1 MPLRHFGFARFD
13 MPRRDSAGQLL
24 GRDLAVAVNQD
35 HQRPGRLVLHHQRLD
50 DGMQRQSERVCAPR
64 GAAMIDVV
72 IDVLGVR
79 DAARSQPLRCRR
91 LTDMMRLTHPAQFR
105 RAPYNAQAMSNSSP
119 RNPDLHCHSNVSDGT
134 LAPDELARRAHAQG
148 VDLWALTD
156 HDELG
161 GLPEAQRTAEALG
174 MRFVPGVE
182 ISVSFAAQTVH
193 IVALNID
200 PCQTELVNGL
210 QQIRAGRDQRA
221 RDMAAALENHLGIGE
236 VYAGALR
243 FAGNPALL
251 SRTHFAR
258 LLVEQGVCRQTHEVF
273 SRFLTPG
280 KPGYVE
286 HEWACL
292 DDALAWI
299 KAAGGVAVIAHP
311 GRYRF
316 SATEEWAL
324 FDRFKSL
331 GGQGIEVVT
340 GSHTASQARKYAKLA
355 LEFGFYASRG
365 SDFHSPAESIC
376 DLGRLAP
383 LPADLAPVWDLL
395 H

>member
-1 MPLRHFGFARFD
+1 M
-13 MPRRDSAGQLL
+13 SA
-24 GRDLAVAVNQD
+24 
-35 HQRPGRLVLHHQRLD
+35 
-50 DGMQRQSERVCAPR
+50 
-64 GAAMIDVV
+64 
-72 IDVLGVR
+72 
-79 DAARSQPLRCRR
+79 
-91 LTDMMRLTHPAQFR
+91 
-105 RAPYNAQAMSNSSP
+105 SSA
-119 RNPDLHCHSNVSDGT
+119 RNPDLHCHSTVSDGT
-134 LAPDELARRAHAQG
+134 LAPAALAQRAHANG
-148 VDLWALTD
+148 VDLGALTD

-161 GLPEAQRTAEALG
+161 GLAEARQSAEALG
-174 MRFVPGVE
+174 LRFVPGVE

-193 IVALNID
+193 IVALNFD
-200 PCQTELVNGL
+200 VSHPVLQGGL

-221 RDMAAALENHLGIGE
+221 RDMAADLEKHLGLSD

-243 FAGNPALL
+243 YAGNPALM

-258 LLVEQGVCRQTHEVF
+258 LLVELGVCRQTHEVF
-273 SRFLTPG
+273 SRYLTPG

-286 HEWACL
+286 HEWARL
-292 DDALAWI
+292 DEALSWVS
-299 KAAGGVAVIAHP
+299 AAGGITVIAHP

-316 SATEEWAL
+316 TETEEWAL
-324 FDRFKSL
+324 LERFKSL

-340 GSHTASQARKYAKLA
+340 GSHTAAQARKYAKLA

-365 SDFHSPAESIC
+365 SDFHSPGESIC

>member
-1 MPLRHFGFARFD
+1 
-13 MPRRDSAGQLL
+13 
-24 GRDLAVAVNQD
+24 
-35 HQRPGRLVLHHQRLD
+35 
-50 DGMQRQSERVCAPR
+50 
-64 GAAMIDVV
+64 
-72 IDVLGVR
+72 
-79 DAARSQPLRCRR
+79 
-91 LTDMMRLTHPAQFR
+91 MMRFAHPAEFR
-105 RAPYNAQAMSNSSP
+105 RAPYNGEVISRSQP

-134 LAPDELARRAHAQG
+134 LAPDALARRAHAQG

-161 GLPEAQRTAEALG
+161 GLLEARRTAEELG

-182 ISVSFAAQTVH
+182 ISVSVATQTVH

-200 PCQTELVNGL
+200 PEHPTLIDGL

-221 RDMAAALENHLGIGE
+221 RDMAAALEDHLGIEG

-258 LLVEQGVCRQTHEVF
+258 LLVERGICHQTHEVF

-286 HEWACL
+286 HEWASL
-292 DDALAWI
+292 DDALNWI
-299 KAAGGVAVIAHP
+299 RSAGGIAVIAHP

-324 FDRFKSL
+324 LDRFKSL

-340 GSHTASQARKYAKLA
+340 GSHTVSQARKYAKLA

-365 SDFHSPAESIC
+365 SDFHSPGESVC

-383 LPADLAPVWDLL
+383 LPVDLAPVWDLL

>member
-1 MPLRHFGFARFD
+1 MFAS
-13 MPRRDSAGQLL
+13 SA
-24 GRDLAVAVNQD
+24 
-35 HQRPGRLVLHHQRLD
+35 
-50 DGMQRQSERVCAPR
+50 
-64 GAAMIDVV
+64 
-72 IDVLGVR
+72 
-79 DAARSQPLRCRR
+79 
-91 LTDMMRLTHPAQFR
+91 
-105 RAPYNAQAMSNSSP
+105 
-119 RNPDLHCHSNVSDGT
+119 RNPDLHCHSTVSDGT
-134 LAPDELARRAHAQG
+134 LAPAALAQRAHANG

-161 GLPEAQRTAEALG
+161 GLTEARQSAEALG
-174 MRFVPGVE
+174 LRFVTGVE
-182 ISVSFAAQTVH
+182 ISVSFVAQTVH
-193 IVALNID
+193 IVALNFD
-200 PCQTELVNGL
+200 DSHPVLQGGL

-221 RDMAAALENHLGIGE
+221 RDMAADLEKHLGLSD

-243 FAGNPALL
+243 YAGNPALM

-258 LLVEQGVCRQTHEVF
+258 LLVELGVCRQTHEVF
-273 SRFLTPG
+273 SRYLTPG

-286 HEWACL
+286 HEWARL
-292 DDALAWI
+292 DEALSWVR
-299 KAAGGVAVIAHP
+299 AAGGITVIAHP

-316 SATEEWAL
+316 TETEEWAL
-324 FDRFKSL
+324 LERFKSL

-340 GSHTASQARKYAKLA
+340 GSHTAAQARKYAKLA

-365 SDFHSPAESIC
+365 SDFHSPGESIC

>member
-1 MPLRHFGFARFD
+1 M
-13 MPRRDSAGQLL
+13 S
-24 GRDLAVAVNQD
+24 
-35 HQRPGRLVLHHQRLD
+35 
-50 DGMQRQSERVCAPR
+50 S
-64 GAAMIDVV
+64 
-72 IDVLGVR
+72 
-79 DAARSQPLRCRR
+79 
-91 LTDMMRLTHPAQFR
+91 LTP
-105 RAPYNAQAMSNSSP
+105 N
-119 RNPDLHCHSNVSDGT
+119 NPDLHCHSNVSDGT
-134 LAPDELARRAHAQG
+134 LAPAELARRAHAQG

-161 GLPEAQRTAEALG
+161 GLPEAKRTAESLG

-193 IVALNID
+193 IVALNVD
-200 PCQTELVNGL
+200 PSQAELLAGL
-210 QQIRAGRDQRA
+210 QQIREGRDQRA
-221 RDMAAALENHLGIGE
+221 RDMASELESHLGLTD

-243 FAGNPALL
+243 YAGNPALL

-258 LLVEQGVCRQTHEVF
+258 LLVEHGICRQTHEVF

-280 KPGYVE
+280 KPGFIE
-286 HEWACL
+286 HEWARL
-292 DDALAWI
+292 DDALGWI

-316 SATEEWAL
+316 STTEEWAL
-324 FDRFKSL
+324 LDHFKSL

-355 LEFGFYASRG
+355 LEYGFYASRG
-365 SDFHSPAESIC
+365 SDFHSPGESVC

>member
-1 MPLRHFGFARFD
+1 M
-13 MPRRDSAGQLL
+13 SA
-24 GRDLAVAVNQD
+24 
-35 HQRPGRLVLHHQRLD
+35 
-50 DGMQRQSERVCAPR
+50 
-64 GAAMIDVV
+64 
-72 IDVLGVR
+72 
-79 DAARSQPLRCRR
+79 
-91 LTDMMRLTHPAQFR
+91 
-105 RAPYNAQAMSNSSP
+105 SSA
-119 RNPDLHCHSNVSDGT
+119 RNPDLHCHSTVSDGT
-134 LAPDELARRAHAQG
+134 LAPAALAQRAHANG

-161 GLPEAQRTAEALG
+161 GLAEARQSAEALG
-174 MRFVPGVE
+174 LRFVPGVE

-193 IVALNID
+193 IVALNFD
-200 PCQTELVNGL
+200 ASHPVLQGGL

-221 RDMAAALENHLGIGE
+221 RDMAADLEKHLGLSD

-243 FAGNPALL
+243 HAGNPALM

-258 LLVEQGVCRQTHEVF
+258 LLVELGVCRQTHEVF
-273 SRFLTPG
+273 SRYLTPG

-286 HEWACL
+286 HEWARL
-292 DDALAWI
+292 DEALSWVR
-299 KAAGGVAVIAHP
+299 AAGGITVIAHP

-316 SATEEWAL
+316 TETEEWAL
-324 FDRFKSL
+324 LERFKSQ

-340 GSHTASQARKYAKLA
+340 GSHTAAQARKYAKLA

-365 SDFHSPAESIC
+365 SDFHSPRESIC

>member
-1 MPLRHFGFARFD
+1 M
-13 MPRRDSAGQLL
+13 SS
-24 GRDLAVAVNQD
+24 LAPN
-35 HQRPGRLVLHHQRLD
+35 
-50 DGMQRQSERVCAPR
+50 
-64 GAAMIDVV
+64 
-72 IDVLGVR
+72 
-79 DAARSQPLRCRR
+79 
-91 LTDMMRLTHPAQFR
+91 
-105 RAPYNAQAMSNSSP
+105 
-119 RNPDLHCHSNVSDGT
+119 NPDLHCHSNVSDGT
-134 LAPDELARRAHAQG
+134 LAPAELARRAHAQG

-161 GLPEAQRTAEALG
+161 GLSEAKRTAESLG

-193 IVALNID
+193 IVALNVD
-200 PCQTELVNGL
+200 PSQAELLAGL

-221 RDMAAALENHLGIGE
+221 RDMASELENHLGLTD

-243 FAGNPALL
+243 YAGNPALL

-258 LLVEQGVCRQTHEVF
+258 LLVEHGICRQTHEVF

-280 KPGYVE
+280 KPGFVE
-286 HEWACL
+286 HEWARL
-292 DDALAWI
+292 DDALSWI

-316 SATEEWAL
+316 STTEEWAL
-324 FDRFKSL
+324 LDHFKSL

-355 LEFGFYASRG
+355 LEYGFYASRG
-365 SDFHSPAESIC
+365 SDFHSPGESVC

-383 LPADLAPVWDLL
+383 LPADLVPVWDLL